1 MCVSNVDSLLVFQDK
16 NEAFK
21 YFKKNRDSRLKCFDT
36 YEQAEHFAKCGLES
50 TIPAEVSIP
59 VFDSNGKQNSDSN
72 RNTNNCDKTTTITTP
87 KGIVKK
93 YFISM
98 PNAKIATISLLFII
112 YF

>member
-1 MCVSNVDSLLVFQDK
+1 MSHVDSLLVFKDK

-21 YFKKNRDSRLKCFDT
+21 YLKKNRESRLKCFDT

-50 TIPAEVSIP
+50 TIPGDVSIP

-72 RNTNNCDKTTTITTP
+72 GNTNNCDKTTTASP
-87 KGIVKK
+87 KGDFMK

-98 PNAKIATISLLFII
+98 PNAKPEL
-112 YF
+112 